1 MEKNADAERR
11 ATLGKNTGLEKS
23 ADAERRAALGRVL
36 DWTRM
41 PTRSVEPHWATLGD
55 LVLRQ
60 YDLTNKNTDARRRAT
75 LGDIVLRKN
84 NLRQRMRRGL
94 TLLEL
99 MIVLIILVGLMAIV
113 GPRLLGT
120 QQKADV
126 RTAQAQ
132 VGNLASALK
141 MYAADMKI
149 FPSTEEG
156 LELLVTAPDDEAL
169 ARNWDGPYIEGGKLP
184 LDPWGGAFQYEFGA
198 ADESS
203 EGTTSDFP
211 RIFSMGPD
219 RQPGTADDIGNRPAD
234 GEEEP
239 DAEIQT

>member
-1 MEKNADAERR
+1 MRQHK
-11 ATLGKNTGLEKS
+11 
-23 ADAERRAALGRVL
+23 
-36 DWTRM
+36 
-41 PTRSVEPHWATLGD
+41 
-55 LVLRQ
+55 LRH
-60 YDLTNKNTDARRRAT
+60 
-75 LGDIVLRKN
+75 
-84 NLRQRMRRGL
+84 NLRRGL

-120 QQKADV
+120 QQKADI

-132 VGNLASALK
+132 VGNLGSALK

-156 LELLVTAPDDEAL
+156 LELLVKAPDDEAL

-184 LDPWGGAFQYEFGA
+184 VDPWGGAFQYEYGSG
-198 ADESS
+198 DEAS
-203 EGTTSDFP
+203 EGTGIDFP

-219 RQPGTADDIGNRPAD
+219 RQPGTADDIGNRSAD